1 MPLSSWGLFSRKAL
15 LSLDQSTARINI
27 WEGAVR
33 SGKTVASLIRWIEY
47 CVDGPPGDLIMI
59 GKTERTLK
67 RNIIDPLV
75 GILGTT
81 RCRYIQGT
89 GEVHI
94 GPRRIYVAGA
104 NDERAQDR
112 IRGLTLAGA
121 YGDELTLWPESM
133 FAMLLSRLSVPGAC
147 LFGTTNPDGP
157 YHWLKVNYL
166 DRAGE
171 LDLRSWHFT
180 LEDNPNLDPKFVA
193 SLKREYR
200 GLWYKRFIEGQW
212 VLAEGAI
219 YDMWDEATHVRPTP
233 KDLTHWIVAGD
244 YGTTN
249 PCTFGLYGWSG
260 SKDPVIH
267 LASEYYY
274 DSRTSGRQLTDA
286 QYADAFAKWLG
297 ARRPERIYLDP
308 SAASFIAELR
318 KRGYGVTPA
327 DNEVL
332 DGIRFVSTLLS
343 AGRFLVD
350 PSCKA
355 TIAEFGSYV
364 WDQRAA
370 AKGEDKP
377 IKDHDHA
384 MDRNRYALYSHFR
397 NHGPAKSSVYY

>member
-1 MPLSSWGLFSRKAL
+1 MFSRKAL
-15 LSLDQSTARINI
+15 QSLDQSTARINI

-157 YHWLKVNYL
+157 YHWLKINYL

-180 LEDNPNLDPKFVA
+180 LDDNANLDPKFVA

-200 GLWYKRFIEGQW
+200 GLWYKRFIDGLW

-219 YDMWDEATHVRPTP
+219 YDMWDEAKHVKPTP
-233 KDLTHWIVAGD
+233 ADLTHWIVAGD

-249 PCTFGLYGWSG
+249 PCTFGLYGYRLGKKPS
-260 SKDPVIH
+260 VY

-274 DSRTSGRQLTDA
+274 DSRTTGRQLTDS
-286 QYADAFAKWLG
+286 QYADAFKQWLG
-297 ARRPERIYLDP
+297 MKRPERIYLDP

-318 KRGYGVTPA
+318 KRQYVVLPA
-327 DNEVL
+327 NNDVL
-332 DGIRFVSTLLS
+332 DGIRFVAQMLGD
-343 AGRFLVD
+343 GRFFVD

-364 WDQRAA
+364 WDVKAAQR
-370 AKGEDKP
+370 GEDKP
-377 IKDHDHA
+377 LKVHDHA
-384 MDRNRYALYSHFR
+384 MDRNRYGLYTHFR
-397 NHGPAKSSVYY
+397 HAA